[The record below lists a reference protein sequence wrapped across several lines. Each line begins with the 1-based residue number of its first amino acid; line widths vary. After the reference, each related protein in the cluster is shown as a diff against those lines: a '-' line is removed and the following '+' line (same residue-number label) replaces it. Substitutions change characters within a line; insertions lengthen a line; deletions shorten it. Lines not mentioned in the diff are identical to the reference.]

1 MVHCMWKS
9 TWRQKSIFGCNLI
22 AGDHG
27 NISIQNCIFF
37 PYRKTKIRINY
48 ARLKIISLQLFRY
61 LWTFSHFTTMPHN
74 MRHIGFTS
82 FLNHSLI
89 QVNQSEKNVSGPIFK
104 NLLLPFIL
112 LKWFRPKCFKILTM
126 AQGILLNFFKCYIL
140 FLIVLPTSLL
150 DFILIFQSTRMSC
163 IHELQ
168 LKLKLS
174 KFRVRRRSSSASC
187 AFVLN
192 E

>member
-89 QVNQSEKNVSGPIFK
+89 QVSCTRQSKWKKCVWTHLQEPPFTFYTTKMVSPKVFQNSNDGPGH
-104 NLLLPFIL
+104 
-112 LKWFRPKCFKILTM
+112 LT
-126 AQGILLNFFKCYIL
+126 
-140 FLIVLPTSLL
+140 
-150 DFILIFQSTRMSC
+150 
-163 IHELQ
+163 
-168 LKLKLS
+168 
-174 KFRVRRRSSSASC
+174 
-187 AFVLN
+187 
-192 E
+192 